1 MDAISK
7 GKLNKIDIVVSSI
20 INQGTEERLQDS
32 LRNRKNYLIILNT
45 LLRKAAEYGYVHP
58 YHIHLLSSDFAK
70 QIEQLN
76 SINDSLNLQKNMMRK
91 YCLLVK
97 EYSLKKYSHLIGKV
111 ITLISYDL
119 TQDLSLKHIASIMNV
134 NASYLSATFKK
145 ECNET
150 LTDYVNRKRIENA
163 VYLLSYT
170 SKQIQTIA
178 EECGILDVNY
188 FIKIFKKQH
197 NLTPKQYRQ
206 SLIK

>member
-1 MDAISK
+1 MEEKKEKGEKIKDQTKSSK
-7 GKLNKIDIVVSSI
+7 QNALIAEN
-20 INQGTEERLQDS
+20 EEL
-32 LRNRKNYLIILNT
+32 K
-45 LLRKAAEYGYVHP
+45 
-58 YHIHLLSSDFAK
+58 K

-188 FIKIFKKQH
+188 FIKIFKKQY